1 MTSSAANGSCRAA
14 PALAVAAPIHIGRT
28 AEFATSGRGR
38 RWCWCS
44 TLHGRCIRLRC
55 RLSNRRDG
63 LVGGLAERRSMTK
76 PDGLAPNNRSR
87 WAQQRRA
94 RADTKQNR
102 HGAHLAGPTFF
113 ILVCFLFFSL
123 CVLGTVR
130 CAGGGPV
137 WSTRESRAT
146 LQPLPSCCRLLPLLA
161 CYLAC
166 ACGWRLGRG
175 ADKLQTDKLWRETC
189 IRISILQT
197 WHSH

>member
-1 MTSSAANGSCRAA
+1 MHESMTSSAANGSCRAA

-63 LVGGLAERRSMTK
+63 LVGGLAERRNMTK

-123 CVLGTVR
+123 CAGD
-130 CAGGGPV
+130 CAVCG
-137 WSTRESRAT
+137 WSRLVYTRVTSHASAT
-146 LQPLPSCCRLLPLLA
+146 SLMLSPLALARLLLGLCVRLA
-161 CYLAC
+161 AW
-166 ACGWRLGRG
+166 ARSR
-175 ADKLQTDKLWRETC
+175 QTAN
-189 IRISILQT
+189 
-197 WHSH
+197 